1 VEILSDEKPRDTW
14 RSGELRFYF
23 MLAVPDGFILIIWA
37 QNKKFI
43 GYLKGSAGHQVTRNV
58 LGLTGE
64 LVVGYRPEIV

>member
-1 VEILSDEKPRDTW
+1 
-14 RSGELRFYF
+14 